1 MRIIKKFF
9 LLLFLVS
16 SIACSRNQG
25 DSSVVNN
32 TSEENTVK
40 PELSEAAQEID
51 SNSVAYDSIAHNA
64 NNAESPAEKEEAQ
77 IENQESGD
85 WFESNTGYNWWMIGV
100 IVSLLFNLF
109 LAWLLYKT
117 INDNDELE
125 KGKEHYKGE
134 NEGLKTQITQ
144 LRADKNAIFE
154 NFKKLKNRK
163 SQRQNAYQSEGS
175 KGVQPNPDDEKPVE
189 VPLSINNSS
198 PNTAEIPPKQPVN
211 LYAEKAT
218 EDSVFS
224 NVSDQKNE
232 HRSIFKLNLEDEQAE
247 TAQFE
252 VLNSDYIL
260 KLAVNSP
267 DTYLYTVCKPQNS
280 NQNFSGEITTLKK
293 GIAHKIEGKWQV
305 KDENKA
311 TIKFQ

>member
-1 MRIIKKFF
+1 MKILKKTL

-32 TSEENTVK
+32 TSEENTVQ
-40 PELSEAAQEID
+40 PELSEGAPEID
-51 SNSVAYDSIAHNA
+51 SNSVANDSIANNA
-64 NNAESPAEKEEAQ
+64 NNAESPAENQETQ

-85 WFESNTGYNWWMIGV
+85 WFKSNTGYNWWMIGA
-100 IVSLLFNLF
+100 IVSLVINLVLF
-109 LAWLLYKT
+109 LLLKKTMKSIKKYKKEKKSFAT
-117 INDNDELE
+117 DYKNLQARINESINKKNELFRENQALKSELRHKVKPPPRDKPKQNND
-125 KGKEHYKGE
+125 
-134 NEGLKTQITQ
+134 T
-144 LRADKNAIFE
+144 
-154 NFKKLKNRK
+154 
-163 SQRQNAYQSEGS
+163 
-175 KGVQPNPDDEKPVE
+175 VDDEKPVE
-189 VPLSINNSS
+189 VPLSVNN
-198 PNTAEIPPKQPVN
+198 PPDTTIKQPVN

-218 EDSVFS
+218 EASIFS

-232 HRSIFKLNLEDEQAE
+232 HRSIFKLSLEDRQAD

-260 KLAVNSP
+260 KMAVNSP
-267 DTYLYTVCKPQNS
+267 DTYLYTVCKPENS

-293 GIAHKIEGKWQV
+293 GIAHKIDGKWQV